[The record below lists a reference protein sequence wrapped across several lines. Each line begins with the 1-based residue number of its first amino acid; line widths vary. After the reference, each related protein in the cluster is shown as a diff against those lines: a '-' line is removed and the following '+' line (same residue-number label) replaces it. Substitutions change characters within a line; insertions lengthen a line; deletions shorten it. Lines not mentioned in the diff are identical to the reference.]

1 MTIQAVADQVTVEVV
16 NPTADKHDSAAT
28 PLAPRLDTLNGKVLG
43 LLSNSK
49 PNAEIALRAVAE
61 KIKETYPDL
70 KIRLY
75 PGSIR
80 FEPELLRRAIE
91 ESDALIGATADCGAC
106 TSWLIHDG
114 AQAEKAGV
122 PQVTIVARG
131 FERDTDTSAKVFGV
145 PGLRYVVVPRVF
157 TALTAEQASEQTLPV
172 ADEIISAL
180 TTSGVGSA
188 SDADAGTEAEEEDG
202 AQWQESYTFHGSDA
216 VAAVDAFNAFYL
228 ERDFGDG
235 LPLHPPTRAKV
246 EAIIAAQGRP
256 RDELIVTVPP
266 LNGRGTLERIAVS
279 AAMAGC
285 RPEELPVVIAALK
298 AIHACPP
305 PMNLSVLM
313 STGAFAPVILV
324 NGPLVAKLGI
334 NSGRSPLGPGRNN
347 QVNIRIGR
355 AIALTLRNLGAWIP
369 GRMDLDTIGTVR
381 KNIQV
386 FGENEAESPWE
397 PFQVGQGLRPDDS
410 TVTVVHTVG
419 EWDLGSNH
427 GPVERR
433 LRSIA
438 ARTPTLTQVGFMTST
453 LAGLEGNEDG
463 LFYLIPPETAKKLSE
478 AGLSKDAVKR
488 FLLHNVRPRISDVI
502 APFIDF
508 RERGLVRPE
517 WEWMFQ
523 LTPEEQRSQ
532 TIQAFN
538 DPAAVNIAVAGHGTP
553 KEFVFGTMTTPIT
566 EKIIAVG

>member
-1 MTIQAVADQVTVEVV
+1 MTIEAVADQATVEVV
-16 NPTADKHDSAAT
+16 NPTANKLDSAAT

-75 PGSIR
+75 AGSIR
-80 FEPELLRRAIE
+80 FDPELLRRAIE

-157 TALTAEQASEQTLPV
+157 TALTAEQASEQTLPL

-180 TTSGVGSA
+180 TTSPASGV
-188 SDADAGTEAEEEDG
+188 TEEPAEEETEE
-202 AQWQESYTFHGSDA
+202 WQETFTFHGADA
-216 VAAVDAFNAFYL
+216 VEAVEAFNTFYL

-246 EAIIAAQGRP
+246 QAIVEAQGRP
-256 RDELIVTVPP
+256 ADELVLTVPP
-266 LNGRGTLERIAVS
+266 LHGHGTLERIAVS

-298 AIHACPP
+298 AIAACPP

-324 NGPLVAKLGI
+324 NGPIVKKLGI
-334 NSGRSPLGPGRNN
+334 NSGRSPLGPGLNN
-347 QVNIRIGR
+347 WVNIRIGR
-355 AIALTLRNLGAWIP
+355 AVALTLRNLGAWIP
-369 GRMDLDTIGTVR
+369 GRMDLDTIGTGR

-386 FGENEAESPWE
+386 IGENEDESPWE
-397 PFQVGQGLRPDDS
+397 PFQVGKGLRPDDS
-410 TVTVVHTVG
+410 TVTVIHTVG

-427 GPVERR
+427 GPSERR
-433 LRSIA
+433 IRSLA
-438 ARTPTLTQVGFMTST
+438 ARTPTCTQIGFMTST
-453 LAGLEGNEDG
+453 LAGLLGNEDG
-463 LFYLIPPETAKKLSE
+463 LFYLIPPETAKKFSD
-478 AGLSKDAVKR
+478 AGLGKDAVRR
-488 FLLHNVRPRISDVI
+488 FLLHNVRPRICDVI

-523 LTPEEQRSQ
+523 LTPEEQRTQ
-532 TIQAFN
+532 TVQAFN
-538 DPAAVNIAVAGHGTP
+538 DIEAINIAVAGHGTP

-566 EKIIAVG
+566 EKIVSIG

>member
-1 MTIQAVADQVTVEVV
+1 MTTEAGVDQATFEVV
-16 NPTADKHDSAAT
+16 NPTADKLDSAET
-28 PLAPRLDTLNGKVLG
+28 SLAPRLDTLNGKVLG

-49 PNAEIALRAVAE
+49 PNAEIALQAVAE

-80 FEPELLRRAIE
+80 FEPGLLRRAIE
-91 ESDALIGATADCGAC
+91 ESDALVGATADCGAC

-145 PGLRYVVVPRVF
+145 PGLQYVVVPRVF
-157 TALTAEQASEQTLPV
+157 TALTPEQATEQTLPV
-172 ADEIISAL
+172 ADDIIKAL
-180 TTSGVGSA
+180 TQTPA
-188 SDADAGTEAEEEDG
+188 AIPADTAGQEDAEER
-202 AQWQESYTFHGSDA
+202 QETYTFRGQDPVEA
-216 VAAVDAFNAFYL
+216 VEAFNEFYL
-228 ERDFGDG
+228 QKDFGDG

-246 EAIIAAQGRP
+246 EAIIEAQGRP
-256 RDELIVTVPP
+256 RDELILTIPP
-266 LNGRGTLERIAVS
+266 LHGHGTLERIAVN

-324 NGPLVAKLGI
+324 NGPLVKKLGI
-334 NSGRSPLGPGRNN
+334 NSGRSPLGPGLNN
-347 QVNIRIGR
+347 RVNIRIGR
-355 AIALTLRNLGAWIP
+355 AVALTLRNLGAWIP

-386 FGENEAESPWE
+386 FGENEDESPWE
-397 PFQVGQGLRPDDS
+397 PYQVSKGLRPDDS

-427 GPVERR
+427 GPADRR
-433 LRSIA
+433 IRSIA

-463 LFYLIPPETAKKLSE
+463 LFYLLPPETARKFAD
-478 AGLSKDAVKR
+478 AGLGKDAVKR
-488 FLLHNVRPRISDVI
+488 FLLHNIRPRIWDVV

-523 LTPEEQRSQ
+523 LTPEEQRTQ

-538 DPAAVNIAVAGHGTP
+538 DPAAINIAVAGHGTP

-566 EKIIAVG
+566 VKIAALA

>member
-1 MTIQAVADQVTVEVV
+1 MTIEAGADLATVEVV
-16 NPTADKHDSAAT
+16 NPTANKLDSAAN

-49 PNAEIALRAVAE
+49 PNAENALRAVAE

-75 PGSIR
+75 AGSIR

-131 FERDTDTSAKVFGV
+131 FERDTGTSAKVFGV
-145 PGLRYVVVPRVF
+145 PGLKYVVVPRVF
-157 TALTAEQASEQTLPV
+157 TALTAEQAAEQTLPTADDVIKALVTSPGDATV
-172 ADEIISAL
+172 AVEDPEEDREWQE
-180 TTSGVGSA
+180 TYTFQG
-188 SDADAGTEAEEEDG
+188 ADAAEAVE
-202 AQWQESYTFHGSDA
+202 
-216 VAAVDAFNAFYL
+216 AFNTFYL
-228 ERDFGDG
+228 EKDFGDG
-235 LPLHPPTRAKV
+235 LPLNPPTRAKV
-246 EAIIAAQGRP
+246 EAIIEAQGRP
-256 RDELIVTVPP
+256 RDELVLTVPP
-266 LNGRGTLERIAVS
+266 LHGHGTLERIAVS

-298 AIHACPP
+298 AIAACPP

-324 NGPLVAKLGI
+324 NGPLVKKLGI
-334 NSGRSPLGPGRNN
+334 NSGRSPLGPGLNN
-347 QVNIRIGR
+347 RVNIRIGR
-355 AIALTLRNLGAWIP
+355 AVALALRNIGAWIP

-386 FGENEAESPWE
+386 LGENEDESPWE
-397 PFQVGQGLRPDDS
+397 PYQVGQGLRPDDS
-410 TVTVVHTVG
+410 TVTVIHTVG

-427 GPVERR
+427 GPADRR
-433 LRSIA
+433 IRSIA

-453 LAGLEGNEDG
+453 LAGLLGNEDG
-463 LFYLIPPETAKKLSE
+463 LFYLLPPETAKRFSD

-488 FLLHNVRPRISDVI
+488 FLLHNIRPRISDVI

-517 WEWMFQ
+517 WEWLFQ
-523 LTPEEQRSQ
+523 LTPEEQRTQ
-532 TIQAFN
+532 TVQAFN
-538 DPAAVNIAVAGHGTP
+538 DPAAINIAVAGHGTP

-566 EKIIAVG
+566 EKIAAVG

>member
-1 MTIQAVADQVTVEVV
+1 MTIEAVADRTTVEVV
-16 NPTADKHDSAAT
+16 NPTADKLESAGT
-28 PLAPRLDTLNGKVLG
+28 PLAPRLDTLDGKVLG

-145 PGLRYVVVPRVF
+145 PDLRYVVVPRVF
-157 TALTAEQASEQTLPV
+157 TALTAEQAADQTLPLT
-172 ADEIISAL
+172 DDIIAAL
-180 TTSGVGSA
+180 TSTPEVEP
-188 SDADAGTEAEEEDG
+188 ADAGEPPAEEER
-202 AQWQESYTFHGSDA
+202 QETYTFGGATA
-216 VAAVDAFNAFYL
+216 VQAIDAFNEYYL
-228 ERDFGDG
+228 DHDYGDG
-235 LPLHPPTRAKV
+235 LPLHAPTREKV

-256 RDELIVTVPP
+256 RDELILTIPP
-266 LNGRGTLERIAVS
+266 LHGHGTLERIAVN

-324 NGPLVAKLGI
+324 NGPLVKKLGI
-334 NSGRSPLGPGRNN
+334 NSGRSPLGPGSNN
-347 QVNIRIGR
+347 RVNIRIGR
-355 AIALTLRNLGAWIP
+355 AVALTLRNLGAWIP

-386 FGENEAESPWE
+386 LGENEDESPWE
-397 PFQVGQGLRPDDS
+397 PYQVGQGYRPDDS
-410 TVTVVHTVG
+410 TVTVLHSVG

-433 LRSIA
+433 LNSIA

-453 LAGLEGNEDG
+453 LAGLLGNEDG
-463 LFYLIPPETAKKLSE
+463 LFYLLPPETAKKLSE
-478 AGLSKDAVKR
+478 AGLSKDAVR
-488 FLLHNVRPRISDVI
+488 RYLLHNIRPRIADVI

-517 WEWMFQ
+517 WEWMFR
-523 LTPEEQRSQ
+523 LSPEEQRTQS
-532 TIQAFN
+532 IQAFN
-538 DPAAVNIAVAGHGTP
+538 DPDAINIAVAGHGTP

-566 EKIIAVG
+566 EKIAGLG

>member
-1 MTIQAVADQVTVEVV
+1 MTIEAVADRTTVEVV
-16 NPTADKHDSAAT
+16 NPTADKLENAGT

-145 PGLRYVVVPRVF
+145 PELRYVVVPRVF
-157 TALTAEQASEQTLPV
+157 TALTAEQAAEQTLPLT
-172 ADEIISAL
+172 DEIVAAL
-180 TTSGVGSA
+180 TSSPAPEAT
-188 SDADAGTEAEEEDG
+188 DAEEPPAEEER
-202 AQWQESYTFHGSDA
+202 QETYTFGGATA
-216 VAAVDAFNAFYL
+216 VEAVDAFNEYYL
-228 ERDFGDG
+228 DHDYGDG
-235 LPLHPPTRAKV
+235 LPLHAPTREKV

-256 RDELIVTVPP
+256 RDELILTVPP
-266 LNGRGTLERIAVS
+266 LHGHGTLERIAVN

-285 RPEELPVVIAALK
+285 RPQELPVVIAALK

-324 NGPLVAKLGI
+324 NGPLVKKLGI
-334 NSGRSPLGPGRNN
+334 NSGRSPLGPGSNN
-347 QVNIRIGR
+347 RVNIRIGR
-355 AIALTLRNLGAWIP
+355 AVALTLRNLGAWIP

-386 FGENEAESPWE
+386 LGENEDESPWE
-397 PFQVGQGLRPDDS
+397 PYQVGQGFRPDDS
-410 TVTVVHTVG
+410 TVTVLHSVG

-427 GPVERR
+427 GPVDRR
-433 LRSIA
+433 LRSLA

-453 LAGLEGNEDG
+453 LAGLLGNEDG
-463 LFYLIPPETAKKLSE
+463 LFYLLPPETAKKLSE
-478 AGLSKDAVKR
+478 AGLSKDAVR
-488 FLLHNVRPRISDVI
+488 RYFLHNVRPRIADVI
-502 APFIDF
+502 APFVDF

-523 LTPEEQRSQ
+523 LSPEEQRTQS
-532 TIQAFN
+532 IQAFN
-538 DPAAVNIAVAGHGTP
+538 DPDAINIAVAGHGTP

-566 EKIIAVG
+566 EKIVGIG

>member
-1 MTIQAVADQVTVEVV
+1 MTKKQDAAQATLEVV
-16 NPTADKHDSAAT
+16 DPTPDALESAAS

-49 PNAEIALRAVAE
+49 PNAEVALRAVAE

-70 KIRLY
+70 KVRLY

-80 FEPELLRRAIE
+80 FEAELLRQAIE

-145 PGLRYVVVPRVF
+145 PELRYVVVPRVF
-157 TALTAEQASEQTLPV
+157 TALTAEQAAEQTVPLAEDV
-172 ADEIISAL
+172 IRAL
-180 TTSGVGSA
+180 VQGEA
-188 SDADAGTEAEEEDG
+188 SDAEQAAGQVRQDR
-202 AQWQESYTFHGSDA
+202 QESYTFTGATVADA
-216 VAAVDAFNAFYL
+216 YESFHEYYT
-228 ERDFGDG
+228 EHDFGDG
-235 LPLHPPTRAKV
+235 QPLHPPTRAKV
-246 EAIIAAQGRP
+246 EAIIEAQGRP
-256 RDELIVTVPP
+256 RDEVILTIPP
-266 LNGRGTLERIAVS
+266 LHSKGTLERIAVN

-313 STGAFAPVILV
+313 STGAFAPVVVV
-324 NGPLVAKLGI
+324 NGPLVKKLGI
-334 NSGRSPLGPGRNN
+334 NSGRSPLGPGVANRVNN
-347 QVNIRIGR
+347 RIGR
-355 AIALTLRNLGAWIP
+355 AVSLTLRNLGQWIP

-386 FGENEAESPWE
+386 IGENEDESPWE
-397 PFQVGQGLRPDDS
+397 PYQVNKGFRPDDS
-410 TVTVVHTVG
+410 TVTVLHSVG

-427 GPVERR
+427 GTVERR
-433 LRSIA
+433 LASLA
-438 ARTPTLTQVGFMTST
+438 ARTPALTQVGFMTRT
-453 LAGLEGNEDG
+453 LGGLQGNEDG
-463 LFYLIPPETAKKLSE
+463 LFYLLPPETAKRFAD
-478 AGLSKDAVKR
+478 AGLSKDAVRR
-488 FLLHNVRPRISDVI
+488 FMVHNVRRSVADII
-502 APFIDF
+502 APFVDF
-508 RERGLVRPE
+508 RDRGLVRPE
-517 WEWMFQ
+517 WEWMFR
-523 LTPEEQRSQ
+523 LTPQEQRSQ

-538 DPAAVNIAVAGHGTP
+538 DPEAVNIVVAGHGTP
-553 KEFVFGTMTTPIT
+553 KEFVFGTMTLPIT
-566 EKIIAVG
+566 EKIIAVGQPAS

>member
-1 MTIQAVADQVTVEVV
+1 MTIQAGAEQITVEVV
-16 NPTADKHDSAAT
+16 NPTADKQDSAGS
-28 PLAPRLDTLNGKVLG
+28 PIAPRLDTLNGKVLG

-49 PNAEIALRAVAE
+49 PNAEVALRAVAE
-61 KIKETYPDL
+61 KVKETYPDL

-157 TALTAEQASEQTLPV
+157 TALTAEQAAEQTLPV
-172 ADEIISAL
+172 TEDIIRAL
-180 TTSGVGSA
+180 TE
-188 SDADAGTEAEEEDG
+188 DAGYDRTAVAEPEEDAG
-202 AQWQESYTFHGSDA
+202 EWQESYTFRGADA
-216 VAAVDAFNAFYL
+216 VAAVDAFNTFYL

-246 EAIIAAQGRP
+246 EAITEAQGRP
-256 RDELIVTVPP
+256 RDELILTVPP
-266 LNGRGTLERIAVS
+266 LHGRGTLERIAVN

-285 RPEELPVVIAALK
+285 TPEELPVVIAALK
-298 AIHACPP
+298 AIAACPP

-324 NGPLVAKLGI
+324 NGPLVKKLGI
-334 NSGRSPLGPGRNN
+334 NSGRSPLGPGRGNR
-347 QVNIRIGR
+347 VNIRIGR
-355 AIALTLRNLGAWIP
+355 AVALTLRNLGAWIP

-386 FGENEAESPWE
+386 LGENEDESPWE
-397 PFQVGQGLRPDDS
+397 PYQVSQGLRPDDS

-427 GPVERR
+427 GPADRR
-433 LRSIA
+433 IRSIA
-438 ARTPTLTQVGFMTST
+438 ARTPTLAQVGFMTST
-453 LAGLEGNEDG
+453 LAGLQGNEDG
-463 LFYLIPPETAKKLSE
+463 LFYLLPPETAKKFAD

-488 FLLHNVRPRISDVI
+488 FLLHNMRPRIADVI

-517 WEWMFQ
+517 WDWMFQ

-532 TIQAFN
+532 SVQAFN
-538 DPAAVNIAVAGHGTP
+538 DPAAINIAVAGHGTP

-566 EKIIAVG
+566 EKIIAIG

>member
-1 MTIQAVADQVTVEVV
+1 MTIESVAHRATVEVV
-16 NPTADKHDSAAT
+16 NPTADKLESTAT
-28 PLAPRLDTLNGKVLG
+28 PLAPRLDTLDGKVLG

-61 KIKETYPDL
+61 KIKERYPDL

-80 FEPELLRRAIE
+80 FDPTLLRQAIE
-91 ESDALIGATADCGAC
+91 ESDALVGATADCGAC

-122 PQVTIVARG
+122 PQVTIVAKG

-145 PGLRYVVVPRVF
+145 PGLKYVVVPRVF
-157 TALTAEQASEQTLPV
+157 TALTAEQATEQTLPV
-172 ADEIISAL
+172 AEDIVKAL
-180 TTSGVGSA
+180 TTSPGSA
-188 SDADAGTEAEEEDG
+188 ETAPREEEPETEWQETFTFDGADAAEAVE
-202 AQWQESYTFHGSDA
+202 
-216 VAAVDAFNAFYL
+216 AFNTYYL
-228 ERDFGDG
+228 EQDFGDG

-246 EAIIAAQGRP
+246 ETIVEAQARP
-256 RDELIVTVPP
+256 RDELILTVPP
-266 LNGRGTLERIAVS
+266 LHGHGTLERIAVS

-285 RPEELPVVIAALK
+285 LPEELPVVIAALK
-298 AIHACPP
+298 AIAACPP

-313 STGAFAPVILV
+313 STGAFAPVVLV
-324 NGPLVAKLGI
+324 NGPIVKKLGI
-334 NSGRSPLGPGRNN
+334 NSGRSPLGPGLNN
-347 QVNIRIGR
+347 RVNIRIGR
-355 AIALTLRNLGAWIP
+355 AVALTLRNLGAWIP

-386 FGENEAESPWE
+386 LGENEDESPWE
-397 PFQVGQGLRPDDS
+397 PYQVGAGLRPDDS

-427 GPVERR
+427 GPADRR
-433 LRSIA
+433 IRSIA

-453 LAGLEGNEDG
+453 LAGLLGNEDG
-463 LFYLIPPETAKKLSE
+463 LFFLLPPETAKKFAE
-478 AGLSKDAVKR
+478 AGLGKDAVR
-488 FLLHNVRPRISDVI
+488 RYLLHNIRPRISDVI

-517 WEWMFQ
+517 WEWMFT
-523 LTPEEQRSQ
+523 LSPEEQRSQ
-532 TIQAFN
+532 TVQAFN
-538 DPAAVNIAVAGHGTP
+538 DPAAINIAVAGHGTP

-566 EKIIAVG
+566 EKIVSLG